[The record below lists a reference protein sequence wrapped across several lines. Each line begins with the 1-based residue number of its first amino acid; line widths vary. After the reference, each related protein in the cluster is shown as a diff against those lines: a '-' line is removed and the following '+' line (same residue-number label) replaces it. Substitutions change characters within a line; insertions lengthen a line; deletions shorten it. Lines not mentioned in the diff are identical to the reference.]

1 MGILFNTFREA
12 AERFS
17 DKTALVTQS
26 GTHSYASLLLQA
38 TKWAALLHTRH
49 GIHQPRVAL
58 LTENP
63 FHTITA
69 SFGIARLDGNC
80 VPTNT
85 QFHAEQQLANWQ
97 ATDVEIVIYEPA
109 FEHKIKANSKSGLI
123 FISTHDVT
131 GIDASVEI
139 PATFPWSDRNDFLIS
154 FSSGSTG
161 TPKPTILSQDNKMLR
176 AQQTWDLY
184 GLSSDD
190 VILCASPYFH
200 SLGQRL
206 VYVALLLGATL
217 VYITKIT
224 PKIWLSFV
232 SEYKVSFA
240 ISVTSHLYAVKG
252 ALLDN
257 ASQLQSLKAIV
268 TSSAPIDTD
277 FKKKIFEAIG
287 CDFHEIY
294 GATEIAIATN
304 LTKEDASEKYAS
316 VGLPCSNIYVRI
328 LNAEGISVPN
338 DTIGEIAVKSPLVF
352 QGYYKQPEATEASF
366 IDGYFLTGDLGFID
380 NDGFLYYVSR
390 QKDVIISG
398 GINIYPKTIEAVI
411 LQNPLVHEV
420 AVIGVKDKLFGEV
433 AIAICVTENNKN
445 IAAELHR
452 LADQNLAP
460 YQCPLKYYFSE
471 CLPLTPTGKVSK
483 MALRDKYNAYNED
496 WTMPLRLMMYGE

>member
-12 AERFS
+12 AERFP

-26 GTHSYASLLLQA
+26 GTHSYASLLSQA
-38 TKWAALLHTRH
+38 TKWAVLLYTRY

-85 QFHAEQQLANWQ
+85 QLHAEQQLANWQ
-97 ATDVEIVIYEPA
+97 TTDVKIVIYEPA
-109 FEHKIKANSKSGLI
+109 FEHKINANSKSGLI
-123 FISTHDVT
+123 FISTQEVT
-131 GIDASVEI
+131 GTDASTKI
-139 PATFPWSDRNDFLIS
+139 PDTFPWSERNDFLIA

-161 TPKPTILSQDNKMLR
+161 TPKPTILSQNNKLLR
-176 AQQTWDLY
+176 AQQSWDLY
-184 GLSSDD
+184 YLTSDD
-190 VILCASPYFH
+190 VVLCASPYFH

-206 VYVALLLGATL
+206 VYVALLLGGTL

-224 PKIWLSFV
+224 PKIWLSYV
-232 SEYKVSFA
+232 SEHKVSFA
-240 ISVTSHLYAVKG
+240 ISVTSHLYAVKD
-252 ALLDN
+252 ALLEN
-257 ASQLQSLKAIV
+257 ALQLQSLKAIV

-277 FKKKIFEAIG
+277 FKKKIFDAIG

-304 LTKEDASEKYAS
+304 LTKDQAVEKYAS
-316 VGLPCSNIYVRI
+316 VGLPCSNIDVRI
-328 LNAEGISVPN
+328 LNEQGDVVPVG
-338 DTIGEIAVKSPLVF
+338 TIGEIAVKSPLIF

-366 IDGYFLTGDLGFID
+366 VDDYFLTGDLGYID
-380 NDGFLYYVSR
+380 EDGFLYYVSR

-398 GINIYPKTIEAVI
+398 GINIYPKTIESVI

-445 IAAELHR
+445 IAGELHR

-471 CLPLTPTGKVSK
+471 SLPLTPTGKVSK